1 MYQKPTN
8 VEELEKVIAELEL
21 ESKFLKEEIENTADL
36 FMDNLR
42 PKNLLKSAWQH
53 ITQGVL
59 GKLPVKI
66 LPGHK
71 KLLPQPMNG
80 KKPIL
85 LSNG

>member
-8 VEELEKVIAELEL
+8 VEELEKAIAELEL
-21 ESKFLKEEIENTADL
+21 ESIFLKEEIENTATL

-42 PKNLLKSAWQH
+42 PKNLLKSAWHH

-66 LPGHK
+66 LPGPK
-71 KLLPQPMNG
+71 KLLPQPKNE
-80 KKPIL
+80 KKTIL
-85 LSNG
+85 LSNS

>member
-1 MYQKPTN
+1 
-8 VEELEKVIAELEL
+8 
-21 ESKFLKEEIENTADL
+21 
-36 FMDNLR
+36 MDNLR